1 MGGGKLKE
9 LEKQV
14 KKMRRNELRRA
25 ARDSLR
31 AFYLERAQRK
41 EAKALKSERKAM
53 KVRKARLETLEL
65 VFPAKK
71 RHKKVWLLQSPKQVR
86 VAEEEPVAPEAPL
99 VPPMPE
105 VEEPCAEEELPEE
118 RKPEPSLLARLPK
131 DLLVLVLSLV
141 PPESVRAL
149 ACASKYFCELILR
162 SERGERVW
170 QEACRRLFPVA
181 VGERA
186 VSSWKYTYNVLRT
199 WSWNTDL
206 LPEDVELSNHNR
218 TARCTQTARAGG
230 KASVIAHAVVDPEY
244 QYWSVRVDR
253 MRSDGITVGVAA
265 VREEISNTW
274 FGYNSFATLWHQNV
288 RVPYGR
294 AFVAGDVVSVHLDF
308 RKSRLAFYVN
318 GQFLNVASRDRDL
331 VQRKLHLAATLAYED
346 DQITMLAPQHLPPR
360 QH

>member
-1 MGGGKLKE
+1 MGGDKLKR
-9 LEKQV
+9 LEKEV
-14 KKMRRNELRRA
+14 KKLRKKELRHA
-25 ARDSLR
+25 AVDSLR

-41 EAKALKSERKAM
+41 EAKARKSERKALR
-53 KVRKARLETLEL
+53 VRKARLETLEL

-71 RHKKVWLLQSPKQVR
+71 RPKKLWLLQPPQQPER
-86 VAEEEPVAPEAPL
+86 RAEEHAPAAAAAVQAPAAPVATTA
-99 VPPMPE
+99 
-105 VEEPCAEEELPEE
+105 AEE
-118 RKPEPSLLARLPK
+118 RPSLLAQLPK

-141 PPESVRAL
+141 PMQSVRAL

-162 SERGERVW
+162 SERGERIW

-181 VGERA
+181 VRERA
-186 VSSWKYTYNVLRT
+186 VSSWKYTFNVLRT
-199 WSWNTDL
+199 WAWNAEL
-206 LPEDVELSNHNR
+206 LPPDVALSDHNR
-218 TARCTQTARAGG
+218 TARCLQTARACG
-230 KASVIAHAVVDPEY
+230 KASVIADAVIDPEY

-318 GQFLNVASRDRDL
+318 GQFLNVASRDLDL
-331 VQRKLHLAATLAYED
+331 VQRKLHLAATLAYEG
-346 DQITMLAPQHLPPR
+346 DQITMLEPQHLPPR
-360 QH
+360 QHQ